1 MRVTGR
7 DNSEVWAQEEG
18 QSAWRVQD
26 DGKGKASLSH
36 STA

>member
-18 QSAWRVQD
+18 QSARRVH

>member
-18 QSAWRVQD
+18 QPARRVHD